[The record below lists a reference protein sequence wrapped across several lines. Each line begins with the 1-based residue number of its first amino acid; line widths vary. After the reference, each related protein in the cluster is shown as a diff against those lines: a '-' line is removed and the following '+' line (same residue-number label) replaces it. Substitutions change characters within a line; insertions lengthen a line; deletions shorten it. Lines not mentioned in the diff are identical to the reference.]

1 MESLQWS
8 DAEHF
13 GRRQRPLHE
22 HQIRVGWRVGICDLY
37 IRDHLRKHSRSVVFG
52 YAQNHK
58 MGRRRLM
65 KEAATTIL
73 MLKPAIDSFR
83 VAKGDEKNP
92 NMLFDAE
99 IELTMSRITET
110 VFESVPSVSLPVSG

>member
-1 MESLQWS
+1 VLDGELGF
-8 DAEHF
+8 AIF
-13 GRRQRPLHE
+13 
-22 HQIRVGWRVGICDLY
+22 IFATICANTLVQ
-37 IRDHLRKHSRSVVFG
+37 LCLV